1 MEKKVR
7 IGMDKWFVIGKFVIL
22 ILFTAFVFWGIYNRG
37 MNPFL
42 GWLCLL
48 SAVLF
53 IWENV
58 YWIDCTKNEICVSRL
73 GILKRHIS
81 ADRISSIQ
89 LIAWRR
95 RFQTYL
101 FVVIC
106 LDGHRPYDYNH
117 LFFFWQLSPKVIA
130 VPIVDYEWKEH
141 SQKLTK
147 LYGNVELHPSFRDWR
162 KRQNK
167 KSKK

>member
-7 IGMDKWFVIGKFVIL
+7 IGMDKWFVIGKFVVL

-42 GWLCLL
+42 GWLCLMP
-48 SAVLF
+48 AVLF

-81 ADRISSIQ
+81 ADRMITI
-89 LIAWRR
+89 I
-95 RFQTYL
+95 
-101 FVVIC
+101 
-106 LDGHRPYDYNH
+106 
-117 LFFFWQLSPKVIA
+117 FFSF
-130 VPIVDYEWKEH
+130 
-141 SQKLTK
+141 
-147 LYGNVELHPSFRDWR
+147 GNFL
-162 KRQNK
+162 K
-167 KSKK
+167 K